1 MPVPPKKKNK
11 DFMKNKGYLKKH
23 PADVEMYKE
32 VEFDVDKSLKSR
44 EERIKRKK
52 PTSVALDEDTI
63 NRLKELAEERGIP
76 YQVLMRSYILKGLKE
91 DTVP

>member
-1 MPVPPKKKNK
+1 
-11 DFMKNKGYLKKH
+11 MKNKRFVKNH

-32 VEFDVDKSLKSR
+32 VEFEADKSLKSR
-44 EERIKRKK
+44 EERLKRKK

-76 YQVLMRSYILKGLKE
+76 YQVLMRSYIIKGLKE
-91 DTVP
+91 DSAS